1 VCGLNDVLD
10 RDRIMRGWKHTSEM
24 AGYVITLST
33 GGSTVFPLASQAKVV
48 GALSADMIVAKMI
61 VE

>member
-1 VCGLNDVLD
+1 
-10 RDRIMRGWKHTSEM
+10 M